1 MYLPP
6 HFREERR
13 EVLRELMEKHPLA
26 TLVTLGADGLE
37 GNHLPVLYDPD
48 PAPWG
53 TLRGHL
59 SRANRQWR
67 DYRPEIEAL
76 AIFQGPQAY
85 ISPNWYPTKQEN
97 GRVVPT
103 WNYAVVHAYGKLS
116 VYTEPERLRAFL
128 DQLTAV
134 HESGQARPWMPA
146 NAPPEFIKGLLKAI
160 VGVELAVTRIEGKWK
175 VSQNQPA
182 ENRLGAAEGLEA
194 IGDEESAAMAEL
206 IRRD

>member
-6 HFREERR
+6 HFREDRR

-37 GNHLPVLYDPD
+37 ANHLPVLYDPE

-85 ISPNWYPTKQEN
+85 ISPNWYPTRQEN

-128 DQLTAV
+128 DKLTAV
-134 HESGQARPWMPA
+134 HEGGQARPWMPA
-146 NAPPEFIKGLLKAI
+146 NAPPEFIEGLLKAI

-182 ENRLGAAEGLEA
+182 ENRLGAAEGLEG

-206 IRRD
+206 IRHG